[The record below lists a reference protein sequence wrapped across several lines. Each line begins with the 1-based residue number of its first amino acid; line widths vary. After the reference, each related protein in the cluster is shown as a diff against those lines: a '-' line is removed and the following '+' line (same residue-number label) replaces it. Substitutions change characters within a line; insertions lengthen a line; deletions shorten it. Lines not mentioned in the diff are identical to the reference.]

1 LSRVYKFIFTK
12 LVILIITYFIA
23 LSIAFVLPRIVPG
36 NPVQSLIV
44 SLASGSLSP
53 ELLSDYQR
61 RLVEVFELNK
71 PLHIQFINFLRKSFT
86 GDLGVSLQSYGEP
99 VVSLIARHLPWTIL
113 LLVPAIVTA
122 WFIGNYLG
130 ARASYKRGSIF
141 EKVTIGAGM
150 VVSQIPYYW
159 LAMTLIFA
167 LAVLPRELW
176 GVDLFPPGS
185 AYDPV
190 LQPSLTLEFI
200 ISYLRH
206 YVLPFLSLLL
216 PSLGGWIISM
226 RVIATMELGSPYIFY
241 SDTLGVKDKILF
253 RYVLRNSML
262 PQVTALGIQLG
273 FVLSGQIITEQIFN
287 YQGMG
292 ILLTR
297 ALGVRDYPVIQ
308 GVFMILIAT
317 VLLANFIVDFVYV
330 LIDPRI
336 RLGHRRD

>member
-1 LSRVYKFIFTK
+1 L
-12 LVILIITYFIA
+12 L
-23 LSIAFVLPRIVPG
+23 IAFILPRIVPG

-44 SLASGSLSP
+44 NLAAGSLSP
-53 ELLSDYQR
+53 ELLSEYER

-71 PLHIQFINFLRKSFT
+71 PWYEQFISFILRGFR
-86 GDLGVSLQSYGEP
+86 GDLGVSLQAYGEP
-99 VVSLIARHLPWTIL
+99 VASLLAKHLPWTIL

-122 WFIGNYLG
+122 WLIGNYLG

-141 EKVTIGAGM
+141 EKITVGTGM
-150 VVSQIPYYW
+150 VISQIPYYW

-167 LAVLPRELW
+167 LAVLPRQLWELEI
-176 GVDLFPPGS
+176 FPPGS
-185 AYDPV
+185 AYDPT
-190 LQPSLTLEFI
+190 LQPSLTVEFI

-206 YVLPFLSLLL
+206 YVLPFLSLLI

-226 RVIATMELGSPYIFY
+226 RVIATMELGSPYILY

-273 FVLSGQIITEQIFN
+273 FVLTGQIITEQIFN

-292 ILLTR
+292 ILLSR

-308 GVFMILIAT
+308 GVFMILIGT

-336 RLGHRRD
+336 RLGHRPE